1 LPPKAY
7 RFAKKTAVLPMKKLS
22 VITFITA
29 FLSLHL
35 LFAQKKTSYVPKI
48 EPCPCAFKADSS
60 LKTICAYLIVPE
72 NRNKPNGKTIKLPFI
87 IAESNNPN
95 KRKDPVLF
103 TGGGPGASSLSFIRS
118 AHNRSLIKDRDF
130 ITFEQRGTHFA
141 VPNLDCNEIGEA
153 LKKAFMYNL
162 PKDSMILVGVK
173 QCKAKLLAQ
182 GIDLSGYN
190 TVESAADIED
200 LRVALKIDSLNL
212 FGASY
217 SGGLMPTVLKNHS
230 SGIRSLIL
238 DSPLPE
244 FVNIDEEELANFNEA
259 LNTVLTKYEA
269 DTTTNLPY
277 GHLKNRFKEY
287 FTAITG
293 KNFTI
298 NYLPKNAKDSIRIN
312 YSQSELIAVLGNT
325 LYDFSRLND
334 IPFIISEMIQGHHQE
349 YIKEFLDGI
358 FRGGGPSGMR
368 LSVYCSDKMAYAR
381 DVIINQQYQ
390 LYPYMAGA
398 GYYVNDV
405 YRSMCDCWKVP
416 PISAEAKMPFYS
428 KVPVLLGAGDTD
440 PATRPVYNDM
450 LYHYMPNSQR
460 VLFKGRSH
468 CPTMR
473 REGDT
478 FIYQFLN
485 NPLKKVVSA
494 DKDIVVY

>member
-1 LPPKAY
+1 
-7 RFAKKTAVLPMKKLS
+7 MEKLS
-22 VITFITA
+22 IITLVI
-29 FLSLHL
+29 LSINAS
-35 LFAQKKTSYVPKI
+35 FAQKKATYTPKI

-60 LKTICAYLIVPE
+60 LKTTCAYLIVPE
-72 NRNKPNGKTIKLPFI
+72 NRNKPNGKTIKLPFA

-95 KRKDPVLF
+95 KKKDPVLF

-153 LKKAFMYNL
+153 LKKAFIYNL

-173 QCKAKLLAQ
+173 QCRAKLLAQ

-200 LRVALKIDSLNL
+200 LRKVLKIDSLNL

-217 SGGLMPTVLKNHS
+217 SGGLMPTVLKNHPD
-230 SGIRSLIL
+230 GIRSLIL

-244 FVNIDEEELANFNEA
+244 FVNIDEEELVNFNEA

-269 DTTTNLPY
+269 DSTAKLPY
-277 GHLKNRFKEY
+277 GKLKDRFKQY

-293 KNFTI
+293 KDFTI
-298 NYLPKNAKDSIRIN
+298 KYLPKDAKDSLTIH
-312 YSQSELIAVLGNT
+312 YSQSELIGYLLDV
-325 LYDFSRLND
+325 LYDFSRLKD
-334 IPFIISEMIQGHHQE
+334 IPFIVSEMIQGHHQV
-349 YIKEFLDGI
+349 YMKDFLNGI
-358 FRGGGPSGMR
+358 FRSGGPSGMR
-368 LSVYCSDKMAYAR
+368 MSVYCSDKMAFSR
-381 DVIINQQYQ
+381 DAIIKQQYQ

-416 PISAEAKMPFYS
+416 PIAAETKMPFYS
-428 KVPVLLGAGDTD
+428 KVPVLLGGGDTD
-440 PATRPVYNDM
+440 PATRPIYNDM
-450 LYHYMPNSQR
+450 IHHFMPNSQR
-460 VLFKGRSH
+460 ILFKGRSH

-473 REGDT
+473 REGDS
-478 FIYQFLN
+478 FISQFLN
-485 NPLKKVVSA
+485 NPHKKVDSA
-494 DKDIVVY
+494 DKDIIVY